1 MQATTEFEVYQAG
14 DLTVIGF
21 GGREILD
28 QLNLAECYDE
38 IRDLIHGYRCRTVAF
53 DFTGVRW
60 IPSGLLGVLMAAHRQ
75 TGDVHLYNPSADI
88 RRVLEVTKLDRILAV
103 HEIEL

>member
-1 MQATTEFEVYQAG
+1 MQATTEFEVYLAG
-14 DLTVIGF
+14 ELTVIGF

-38 IRDLIHGYRCRTVAF
+38 IRDLIRENRCRTVAF

-60 IPSGLLGVLMAAHRQ
+60 IPSGLLGVLMAAYRQ
-75 TGDVHLYNPSADI
+75 TGDVHIYNPSTDI
-88 RRVLEVTKLDRILAV
+88 REVLEITKLDRVLAI